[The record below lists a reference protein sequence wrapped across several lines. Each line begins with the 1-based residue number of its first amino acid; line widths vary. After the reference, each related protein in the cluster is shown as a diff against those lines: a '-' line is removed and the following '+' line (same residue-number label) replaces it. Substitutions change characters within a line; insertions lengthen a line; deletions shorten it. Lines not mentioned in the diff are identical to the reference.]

1 MATSMQPF
9 SIPNFKKAFNNSRS
23 RKYMSDM
30 EVEQVRTAM
39 EEKDVML
46 LGKLYEILLQEQT
59 NDEAIVRDFVMT
71 KNRIID
77 DFMAESKSIENKM
90 LQAPLKK
97 KVAKTEKREQKRA
110 EAILKK
116 LN

>member
-1 MATSMQPF
+1 MASSTQPF
-9 SIPNFKKAFNNSRS
+9 SIANFKKAFNSSRS

-30 EVEQVRTAM
+30 EIEQVRTAI

-46 LGKLYEILLQEQT
+46 LGKLYDILLQEQV
-59 NDEAIVRDFVMT
+59 NDEQIVRDFIMT
-71 KNRIID
+71 KNRILD
-77 DFMAESKSIENKM
+77 DFMAEATSIGNKM
-90 LQAPLKK
+90 MQAPLKK
-97 KVAKTEKREQKRA
+97 RVAKTEKLEQKRA